1 MAEVRIQEL
10 TRTTAPSPRC
20 AASTSTIPDGEFTV
34 LVGPSGCG
42 KSTLLRTIA
51 GLEEASDGTIEIGGE
66 VVNDLRPRD
75 RDVAMVFQDY
85 ALYPHMTVAKN
96 IGFGLKA
103 RKMPKA
109 EVEARVDEA
118 ARMLG
123 ITPLLDRLPRQL
135 SGGQR
140 QRVAIGRAIVR
151 SPRVFLFDEPLS
163 NLDAQLRDEMR
174 GEIKRL
180 HQEIATTM
188 IYVTHDQIEAMT
200 LADRI
205 VLMRDGLIEQQGAP
219 LELFERP
226 ATTFVAGFLGSPRMN
241 FLPGTLNARR
251 QATPSASAT
260 LTLPLPHPGRLADGA
275 ANGQPVLLG
284 LRPEHLT
291 RAHGATPAP
300 GCFRH
305 DAHHRAGPAD
315 RFAQL
320 RDLPPRRRAGDGRAS
335 GARRQPA
342 RRACPDRHQHGR
354 AALDLR
360 QRQRNG
366 ALTGAAD
373 GFARSQLFGTEQVD
387 RADAARCEA
396 GPLTVRVRQRRA
408 ALRAA
413 SAASRWSARIAFLVR
428 DENWGT
434 FTPEHRR
441 T

>member
-1 MAEVRIQEL
+1 MAEVSIRGLHKRYGAVPAVRGIDL
-10 TRTTAPSPRC
+10 D
-20 AASTSTIPDGEFTV
+20 IPDGEFTV

-51 GLEEASDGTIEIGGE
+51 GLEEASEGTIAIGGE
-66 VVNDLRPRD
+66 VVNDFRPRD

-85 ALYPHMTVAKN
+85 ALYPHMSVARN

-109 EVEARVDEA
+109 EVDARVAEA

-123 ITPLLDRLPRQL
+123 ITPLLGRYPRQL

-180 HQEIATTM
+180 HQQIATTM

-219 LELFERP
+219 LDLFERP
-226 ATTFVAGFLGSPRMN
+226 SSTFVAGFLGSPRMN
-241 FLPGTLNARR
+241 FLPGMLALDGEERAIHLGDTRVPIAPQRR
-251 QATPSASAT
+251 I
-260 LTLPLPHPGRLADGA
+260 DGA
-275 ANGQPVLLG
+275 VDGQPVLLG

-291 RAHGATPAP
+291 RAHGPAP
-300 GCFRH
+300 AEGCFRCDATIELVQPTGSRSYATFRLAGSPVMAELQAH
-305 DAHHRAGPAD
+305 DVSRPGERVAIDINMA
-315 RFAQL
+315 
-320 RDLPPRRRAGDGRAS
+320 RAS
-335 GARRQPA
+335 IF
-342 RRACPDRHQHGR
+342 DR
-354 AALDLR
+354 D
-360 QRQRNG
+360 
-366 ALTGAAD
+366 T
-373 GFARSQLFGTEQVD
+373 D
-387 RADAARCEA
+387 RA
-396 GPLTVRVRQRRA
+396 L
-408 ALRAA
+408 
-413 SAASRWSARIAFLVR
+413 
-428 DENWGT
+428 
-434 FTPEHRR
+434 
-441 T
+441 